1 VISNGR
7 NCCQYFWGR
16 TMPVH
21 VGLVL
26 SAFSML
32 ICAIAP
38 VTAHAA
44 PPDSAKTDWTGIYMS
59 GSKVGWAYETTA
71 PTTYN
76 GKPAIKELTRSVIK
90 MTLLG
95 TAVETDESSV
105 TISDLKHQPLTQTML
120 VSSNGSSINL
130 VADYDYAQHKIV
142 CHIGT
147 GAEATVKT
155 VAIPP
160 GASLAGSVDFA
171 VAGRK
176 LHTGLTFDVYTL
188 EPSTI
193 TLQKVHSEVVATEEI
208 LDENGH
214 KVPVFRTKETLQVGD
229 STVWMDAAGN
239 TLKAEMAFGPLKLVM
254 TSESKAHAL
263 NTKFISPGANAASTP
278 GYTPSKDMAVATS
291 VTTAKVIEDP
301 RRLKELKAVLSGIPD
316 KRLVL
321 SDERQQERITSGDTP
336 PLKVDVHVTAEEI
349 SASQALTL
357 PITQPDMAKY
367 LSRAAYLNT
376 DLLELKQVAFGVRGA
391 ETNSYKVALALRE
404 WVHQNMT
411 PDASIAVPRSA
422 ADVFARKRGVCRDYA
437 TLFAALARI
446 AGIPTRLCA
455 GVVYADLNGKPAFYY
470 HAWAECY
477 VGKWVAI
484 DPTLYD
490 RTLGIDYTDAT
501 HIKFAQGE
509 VTEMYDA
516 VSVIGKLQ
524 IELK

>member
-1 VISNGR
+1 MLNGR
-7 NCCQYFWGR
+7 NYCRYFRGH
-16 TMPVH
+16 TMPLH
-21 VGLVL
+21 TGLL
-26 SAFSML
+26 ITAFGLML
-32 ICAIAP
+32 CAASP
-38 VTAHAA
+38 LLAHAA
-44 PPDSAKTDWTGIYMS
+44 QPVTTKTDWTGIYMS
-59 GSKVGWAYETTA
+59 GSKVGWASETTS
-71 PTTYN
+71 PTTFN
-76 GKPAIKELTRSVIK
+76 GKAAIKETTRSVIK

-95 TAVETDESSV
+95 TSVETDESSV
-105 TISDLKHQPLTQTML
+105 TISDLTHQPLTQTMN
-120 VSSNGSSINL
+120 VSSNGSSIHL
-130 VADYDYAQHKIV
+130 VADYDYTQHKIV

-147 GAEATVKT
+147 GAEATIKT

-176 LHTGLTFDVYTL
+176 LTTGLTFDVYTL
-188 EPSTI
+188 DPSTI
-193 TLQKVHSEVVATEEI
+193 TLQKVHSEVVGREEI
-208 LDENGH
+208 LDEAGH
-214 KVPVFRTKETLQVGD
+214 KTPVFKTRETLQVGD

-263 NTKFISPGANAASTP
+263 NTSFVSPGAKSESTP
-278 GYTPSKDMAVATS
+278 GYTPSRDMAVATS
-291 VTTAKVIEDP
+291 VTTEKAIDDP
-301 RRLKELKAVLSGIPD
+301 RRLKELSAVLSGIPD

-321 SDERQQERITSGDTP
+321 SDERQQERIISGDTP
-336 PLKVDVHVTAEEI
+336 PLKVDVHVSAEAI
-349 SASQALTL
+349 TASQALTL

-376 DLLELKQVAFGVRGA
+376 DSPALKQVALSVRGS
-391 ETNSYKVALALRE
+391 ETNSYKVALALRD

-437 TLFAALARI
+437 TLYAALARI

-455 GVVYADLNGKPAFYY
+455 GVVYAELSGKPAFYY
-470 HAWAECY
+470 HAWAECF